1 MDIKEAVE
9 ILNQY
14 PDDWFEY
21 ELEDAQFG
29 DGSHSI
35 HFNTLFDSKNEAEK
49 VAEAIKILILSQR

>member
-1 MDIKEAVE
+1 MDVKEAVE

-29 DGSHSI
+29 DGSYSI
-35 HFNTLFDSKNEAEK
+35 NFNTLFDSKNEAKK
-49 VAEAIKILILSQR
+49 VAEAIKTLILSQR